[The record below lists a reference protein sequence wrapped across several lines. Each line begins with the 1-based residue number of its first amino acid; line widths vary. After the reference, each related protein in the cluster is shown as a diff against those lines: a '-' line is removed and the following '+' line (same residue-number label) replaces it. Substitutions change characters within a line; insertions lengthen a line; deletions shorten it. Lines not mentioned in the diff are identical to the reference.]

1 MVLIPLWCSAYIVRV
16 NDRDGAVS
24 VGRLLL
30 RDNVQAFTPL
40 QQLHLTTG

>member
-1 MVLIPLWCSAYIVRV
+1 MVLIPLWCSAYIVLV

-30 RDNVQAFTPL
+30 GDNV
-40 QQLHLTTG
+40 